1 MDSDVW
7 NQLSRDWQR
16 RGDTARAPE
25 RWSGDQR
32 LRGLAPARMVEIAHQ
47 GADRARTD
55 EVLAGLICIADRDE
69 LAART
74 VMQIM
79 VPGARCLARRMSS
92 PTESVDDRDAAVVE
106 GLWRRICTYPWHR
119 RAGTVAGNLSA
130 DLVGERTRARA
141 RRARFDEASLDEML
155 AEPTRGQFSSRSLA
169 MACEQT
175 PNPAQELLELLRDVV
190 RQDRLDARSARLI
203 GRCRVASVP
212 AAQLAAEAGIETQ
225 SLRRQ
230 RQRAEARFAA
240 AVAEVA

>member
-1 MDSDVW
+1 
-7 NQLSRDWQR
+7 
-16 RGDTARAPE
+16 
-25 RWSGDQR
+25 
-32 LRGLAPARMVEIAHQ
+32 MVEIAHQ

-130 DLVGERTRARA
+130 DLVGERARARA

>member
-92 PTESVDDRDAAVVE
+92 PT
-106 GLWRRICTYPWHR
+106 
-119 RAGTVAGNLSA
+119 
-130 DLVGERTRARA
+130 
-141 RRARFDEASLDEML
+141 
-155 AEPTRGQFSSRSLA
+155 
-169 MACEQT
+169 
-175 PNPAQELLELLRDVV
+175 
-190 RQDRLDARSARLI
+190 
-203 GRCRVASVP
+203 
-212 AAQLAAEAGIETQ
+212 
-225 SLRRQ
+225 
-230 RQRAEARFAA
+230 
-240 AVAEVA
+240 